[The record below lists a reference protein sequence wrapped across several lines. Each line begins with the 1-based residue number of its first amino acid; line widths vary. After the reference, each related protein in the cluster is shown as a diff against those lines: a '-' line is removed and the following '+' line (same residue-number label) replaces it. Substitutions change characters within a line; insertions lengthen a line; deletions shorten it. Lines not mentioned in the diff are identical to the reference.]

1 MKKLWFEVH
10 SRSRI
15 VSMKDI
21 HLDYCV
27 ELKVT
32 LSQIIQYTVK
42 YCKNKMG
49 AEGTTNFN
57 FVKKITR

>member
-10 SRSRI
+10 TRSRI

-21 HLDYCV
+21 HLDNCV

-49 AEGTTNFN
+49 AG
-57 FVKKITR
+57 IQRILI